1 MSNRQFWSFLNLE
14 FIYTTTFGKTF
25 YQTICEFN
33 EPTKL
38 EFMKFMDLKK
48 FMQFVCIFTKK
59 PREDEALFSDLRKK
73 FVFRLFDIDNSEEI
87 DKLEFRNFLTAFLEM
102 ILTCNFENETIQNK
116 IKHLRSEATNVQ
128 LIEKALDQYVE
139 EVYNNTYDGYVMTY
153 EEWEKWISSIDG
165 INEIDN
171 FVGSLPG
178 LAGHIG

>member
-14 FIYTTTFGKTF
+14 FIYTTTFGKIF
-25 YQTICEFN
+25 YQIICEFN

-38 EFMKFMDLKK
+38 EYMKFLDLKK
-48 FMQFVCIFTKK
+48 FMQFVSIFTKNLT
-59 PREDEALFSDLRKK
+59 DHLGHSLDLRKK
-73 FVFRLFDIDNSEEI
+73 FLFRLFDIDNSEEV

-153 EEWEKWISSIDG
+153 EEWEKWIVSIEG
-165 INEIDN
+165 IYEIN
-171 FVGSLPG
+171 KFIGSLPS